1 MYSANNSE
9 NFKIMDESREALR
22 KLEKEKISK
31 RDPLEVLS
39 EVCQK
44 SSMGRDLFETYDAL
58 LWEGKVKVD
67 MLYLDQLLQKVE
79 ENEKIYGALG
89 NYFKNIREIYEHV
102 NLKPEVYGRGIT
114 YQILNESNEVK
125 KQKLSTAIYEYLD
138 NNFYSLTAEQKK
150 DKYLENS
157 REHSKSL
164 ISDGVSPEEAIS
176 FATKVVIM
184 ENLLTKIA
192 FPFSVWARIEYL
204 NESDDY
210 RKVFDQEKLNTI
222 IESFRDKVSSLAKI
236 VAVTV

>member
-1 MYSANNSE
+1 MFALMMSSAYSQ
-9 NFKIMDESREALR
+9 
-22 KLEKEKISK
+22 
-31 RDPLEVLS
+31 
-39 EVCQK
+39 QK
-44 SSMGRDLFETYDAL
+44 SLPIMKKKTEPPNQ
-58 LWEGKVKVD
+58 V
-67 MLYLDQLLQKVE
+67 QQKE
-79 ENEKIYGALG
+79 E
-89 NYFKNIREIYEHV
+89 
-102 NLKPEVYGRGIT
+102 P
-114 YQILNESNEVK
+114 K
-125 KQKLSTAIYEYLD
+125 K
-138 NNFYSLTAEQKK
+138 AEQKK

-236 VAVTV
+236 VAITV